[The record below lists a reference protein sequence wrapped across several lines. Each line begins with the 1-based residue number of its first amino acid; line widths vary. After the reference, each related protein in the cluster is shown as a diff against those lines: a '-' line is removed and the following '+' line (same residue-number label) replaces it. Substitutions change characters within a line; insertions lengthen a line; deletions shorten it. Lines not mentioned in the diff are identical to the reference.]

1 MVAAYKTLSI
11 RKNGPVDW
19 LTLDRPE
26 ALNTLTID
34 MVEELGRYF
43 SALESDSS
51 VRVVVLRGA
60 GGQFCAGLDLKDM
73 GPRLASMDSAAMYA
87 FQRRLSRIVLAMRRC
102 PQPIIALLEG
112 AACGGGLALALAS
125 DVRYCTGD
133 VRMNAAFIRIGLTGC
148 DMGASYLM
156 QRLVGASV
164 AAEVLMTGRFLS
176 AERAQALGLIS
187 LVVAASEL
195 EAAAESLAADLLRA
209 EPLALALTKQALNAN
224 LAAPSLEAALEM
236 EDRQQT
242 LMASGP
248 EFAARIRAFLSRGEQ
263 TRD

>member
-1 MVAAYKTLSI
+1 MVPAYKTLSL
-11 RKNGPVDW
+11 RKDGPVDW
-19 LTLDRPE
+19 LTLDRPH

-43 SALESDSS
+43 GALEVDSS

-60 GGQFCAGLDLKDM
+60 AGQFCAGLDLKDM
-73 GPRLASMDSAAMYA
+73 GPRLASMDVTAMYA

-102 PQPIIALLEG
+102 PQPIVALLEG

-125 DVRYCTGD
+125 DIRYCASD

-187 LVVAASEL
+187 QVMAASEL
-195 EAAAESLAADLLRA
+195 ESAAELLAADLLRA
-209 EPLALALTKQALNAN
+209 EPMALALTKQALNAN

-248 EFAARIRAFLSRGEQ
+248 EFAARIRAFLSRGQ
-263 TRD
+263 N

>member
-1 MVAAYKTLSI
+1 MAAAYKTLSI

-34 MVEELGRYF
+34 MIEELGTYF
-43 SALESDSS
+43 SALETDSS
-51 VRVVVLRGA
+51 VRVVVMRGA
-60 GGQFCAGLDLKDM
+60 GGQFCAGLDLKDVA
-73 GPRLASMDSAAMYA
+73 PRLTSMDMAAIHA

-102 PQPIIALLEG
+102 PQPVVALLEG

-125 DVRYCTGD
+125 DVRFCTSD

-164 AAEVLMTGRFLS
+164 AAEILMTGRFLS
-176 AERAQALGLIS
+176 AERAYALGLIS

-195 EAAAESLAADLLRA
+195 EPAAESLAADLLRA

-224 LAAPSLEAALEM
+224 LAAPSLEAALEV

-248 EFAARIRAFLSRGEQ
+248 EFAARIRAFLSRGQ
-263 TRD
+263 N

>member
-1 MVAAYKTLSI
+1 MDHAYKTLSL
-11 RKNGPVDW
+11 RKNGAVDW

-34 MVEELGRYF
+34 MVEELGDYF
-43 SALESDSS
+43 GALEADST

-73 GPRLASMDSAAMYA
+73 GPRLASMDLAAMYA

-102 PQPIIALLEG
+102 PQPIVALLEG

-156 QRLVGASV
+156 QRLAGASV

-176 AERAQALGLIS
+176 AERAHALGLIS

-195 EAAAESLAADLLRA
+195 ESTAEALVADLLHA

-224 LAAPSLEAALEM
+224 LAAPSLEAALEL

-248 EFAARIRAFLSRGEQ
+248 EFSARIRAFLSRGQ
-263 TRD
+263 N

>member
-1 MVAAYKTLSI
+1 MVPAYKTLSL
-11 RKNGPVDW
+11 RKDGPVDW
-19 LTLDRPE
+19 LTLDRPH

-43 SALESDSS
+43 GALEVDSS

-60 GGQFCAGLDLKDM
+60 AGQFCAGLDLKDM
-73 GPRLASMDSAAMYA
+73 GPRLASMDVTAMYA

-102 PQPIIALLEG
+102 PQPIVALLEG

-125 DVRYCTGD
+125 DIRYCASD

-176 AERAQALGLIS
+176 AERSQALGLIS
-187 LVVAASEL
+187 QVMAASEL
-195 EAAAESLAADLLRA
+195 ESAAELLAADLLRA
-209 EPLALALTKQALNAN
+209 EPMALALTKQALNAN

-248 EFAARIRAFLSRGEQ
+248 EFAARIRAFLSRGQ
-263 TRD
+263 N

>member
-1 MVAAYKTLSI
+1 MQAFTTLSL
-11 RKNGPVDW
+11 RKTGPVDW
-19 LTLDRPE
+19 LTLNRPA
-26 ALNTLTID
+26 ALNTLSIE

-43 SALESDSS
+43 SALEADAS

-73 GPRLASMDSAAMYA
+73 GPRLAAMDVPAMHA

-125 DVRYCTGD
+125 DVRYCTAD
-133 VRMNAAFIRIGLTGC
+133 TRMNAAFIRIGLTGC
-148 DMGASYLM
+148 DMGVSYLM
-156 QRLVGASV
+156 QRLAGASL

-176 AERAQALGLIS
+176 PERAQALGLIS
-187 LVVAASEL
+187 QIVSAAEL
-195 EAAAESLAADLLRA
+195 EPAAEALAADLLRA

-224 LAAPSLEAALEM
+224 LAAPSLEAALEL

-242 LMASGP
+242 LMAAGP
-248 EFAARIRAFLSRGEQ
+248 EFAARIRAFLSRNQ
-263 TRD
+263 N